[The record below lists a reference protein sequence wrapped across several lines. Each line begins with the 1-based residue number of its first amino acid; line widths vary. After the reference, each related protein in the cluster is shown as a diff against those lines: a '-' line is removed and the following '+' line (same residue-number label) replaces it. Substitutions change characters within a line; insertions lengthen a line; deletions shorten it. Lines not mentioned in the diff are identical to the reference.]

1 MLEVER
7 ADIFRDTGT
16 YTCTFSERFS
26 WDSLFSSKSKAIE
39 VEKRLTPRVDLWT
52 ENEAGGVFPVVVG
65 RETEVICHADRGQ
78 PRPEITA
85 SVGEEGEG
93 PSPRDR
99 VAIQWKKIWLE
110 KSLQFWLEI
119 PYPKKKVLK

>member
-93 PSPRDR
+93 PSPGDR
-99 VAIQWKKIWLE
+99 VAILWDIFL
-110 KSLQFWLEI
+110 LRLWLEI
-119 PYPKKKVLK
+119 LA